1 MKAINKNGKIT
12 IYQGVPQSF
21 TSSQGV
27 HLNAPNMSEQ
37 ALKDAGLFD
46 LIIDENYDERI
57 HNLGEIYWDTENTV
71 FRKDAEDKT
80 WSETIE
86 QLKTRRIEHFKSIV
100 NSELQKTDWYVI
112 RKADSNDEIP
122 EDIQTARA
130 DLRAQ
135 SATVE
140 DEINA
145 LTTKKEVVLY
155 DFPNIELNEL

>member
-1 MKAINKNGKIT
+1 MKAINNNGKIT

-27 HLNAPNMSEQ
+27 HLNAPNMSDE

-46 LIIDENYDERI
+46 VIISSEYDERI
-57 HNLGEIYWDTENTV
+57 HDLGEIYWDAENTV
-71 FRKDAEDKT
+71 FRKDLITKEIIQTLD
-80 WSETIE
+80 E
-86 QLKTRRIEHFKSIV
+86 LKTNKINHFKSIV

-112 RKADSNDEIP
+112 RKADNNDAIP
-122 EDIQTARA
+122 EDVITART
-130 DLRAQ
+130 DLRTQ

-140 DEINA
+140 NEINA

-155 DFPNIELNEL
+155 EFPNI

>member
-27 HLNAPNMSEQ
+27 HLNAPNMSEE
-37 ALKDAGLFD
+37 ALKNAGLFD

-57 HNLGEIYWDTENTV
+57 HNLGEIYWDTQNTV

-80 WSETIE
+80 WSETLDE
-86 QLKTRRIEHFKSIV
+86 LKTKKINNFKSIV
-100 NSELQKTDWYVI
+100 NIELQKTDWYVI
-112 RKADSNDEIP
+112 RKADNNDAIP
-122 EDIQTARA
+122 EDVQTTRT
-130 DLRAQ
+130 DLRTQ

-140 DEINA
+140 NEINA
-145 LTTKKEVVLY
+145 LTTKKEVILY
-155 DFPNIELNEL
+155 DFPNI

>member
-57 HNLGEIYWDTENTV
+57 HNLGEIYWDTQNTV
-71 FRKDAEDKT
+71 FRKDTEDKT
-80 WSETIE
+80 WSETLDE
-86 QLKTRRIEHFKSIV
+86 LKTKKINNFKSIV

-112 RKADSNDEIP
+112 RKADNNDAIP
-122 EDIQTARA
+122 EDVQTTRT
-130 DLRAQ
+130 DLRTQ

-140 DEINA
+140 NEINA
-145 LTTKKEVVLY
+145 LTTKKEVILY
-155 DFPNIELNEL
+155 DFPNIN

>member
-27 HLNAPNMSEQ
+27 HLNAPNMTEE

-46 LIIDENYDERI
+46 VIISSEYDERI
-57 HNLGEIYWDTENTV
+57 HDLGEIYWDAENTV
-71 FRKDAEDKT
+71 FRKDLIVKELI
-80 WSETIE
+80 ETLDE
-86 QLKTRRIEHFKSIV
+86 LKTNRINHFKSLV
-100 NSELQKTDWYVI
+100 NSELQKTDWYII
-112 RKADSNDEIP
+112 RNADNSDAVP
-122 EDIQTARA
+122 EKIQTARA
-130 DLRAQ
+130 DLRSQ

-140 DEINA
+140 NEINA

-155 DFPNIELNEL
+155 DFPNI

>member
-27 HLNAPNMSEQ
+27 HLNAPNMSDE

-46 LIIDENYDERI
+46 VIISSEYDERI
-57 HNLGEIYWDTENTV
+57 HDLGEIYWDAENTV
-71 FRKDAEDKT
+71 FRKDLITKEIIQTLD
-80 WSETIE
+80 E
-86 QLKTRRIEHFKSIV
+86 LKTNKINHFKSIV

-112 RKADSNDEIP
+112 RKADNNDAIP
-122 EDIQTARA
+122 EDVLTART
-130 DLRAQ
+130 DLRTQ

-140 DEINA
+140 NEINA

-155 DFPNIELNEL
+155 EFPNI

>member
-27 HLNAPNMSEQ
+27 HLNAPNMTEE

-46 LIIDENYDERI
+46 VIISSEYDERI
-57 HNLGEIYWDTENTV
+57 HDLGEIYWDAENTV
-71 FRKDAEDKT
+71 FRKDLIVKELI
-80 WSETIE
+80 ETLDE
-86 QLKTRRIEHFKSIV
+86 LKTNRINHFKSLV
-100 NSELQKTDWYVI
+100 NSELQKTDWYII
-112 RKADSNDEIP
+112 RNADNSDAVP
-122 EDIQTARA
+122 EEIQTARA
-130 DLRAQ
+130 DLRSQ

-140 DEINA
+140 NEINA

-155 DFPNIELNEL
+155 DFPNI

>member
-12 IYQGVPQSF
+12 IYPGVPQSF

-46 LIIDENYDERI
+46 VIISSEYDERI
-57 HNLGEIYWDTENTV
+57 HDLGEIYWDAENTV
-71 FRKDAEDKT
+71 FRKDLIVKEII
-80 WSETIE
+80 ETLDE
-86 QLKTRRIEHFKSIV
+86 LKTNKINHFKSLI
-100 NSELQKTDWYVI
+100 NGELQKTDWYII
-112 RKADSNDEIP
+112 RNADNSDAVP
-122 EDIQTARA
+122 EEIQTARA
-130 DLRAQ
+130 DLRTQ

-145 LTTKKEVVLY
+145 LTTKKEVILY
-155 DFPNIELNEL
+155 DFPNI

>member
-27 HLNAPNMSEQ
+27 HLNAPNMTEE

-46 LIIDENYDERI
+46 VIISSEYDERI
-57 HNLGEIYWDTENTV
+57 HDLGEIYWDTENTV
-71 FRKDAEDKT
+71 FRKDLIVKELI
-80 WSETIE
+80 ETLDE
-86 QLKTRRIEHFKSIV
+86 LKTNRINHFKSLV
-100 NSELQKTDWYVI
+100 NSELQKTDWYII
-112 RKADSNDEIP
+112 RNADNSDAVP
-122 EDIQTARA
+122 EKIQTARA
-130 DLRAQ
+130 DLRSQ

-140 DEINA
+140 NEINA

-155 DFPNIELNEL
+155 DFPNIN

>member
-27 HLNAPNMSEQ
+27 HLNAPNMSQ
-37 ALKDAGLFD
+37 KALEEAGLFD

-57 HNLGEIYWDTENTV
+57 HNLGEIYWDVASTV

-80 WSETIE
+80 WSETLQE
-86 QLKTRRIEHFKSIV
+86 LKTNRINHFKSIV

-112 RKADSNDEIP
+112 RKADNNDSIP
-122 EDIQTARA
+122 EDVVTART
-130 DLRAQ
+130 DLRTQ
-135 SATVE
+135 STTVE
-140 DEINA
+140 NEINA
-145 LTTKKEVVLY
+145 LTTKKEVILY
-155 DFPNIELNEL
+155 DFPNI

>member
-1 MKAINKNGKIT
+1 MKAINQNGKIT
-12 IYQGVPQSF
+12 IYQGIPQSF

-57 HNLGEIYWDTENTV
+57 HNLGEIYWDVASTV

-80 WSETIE
+80 WSETLQE
-86 QLKTRRIEHFKSIV
+86 LKTNRINHFKSIV

-112 RKADSNDEIP
+112 RKADNNDSIP
-122 EDIQTARA
+122 EDVVTART
-130 DLRAQ
+130 DLRTQ

-140 DEINA
+140 NEINA
-145 LTTKKEVVLY
+145 LTTKKEVILY
-155 DFPNIELNEL
+155 DFPNI

>member
-21 TSSQGV
+21 ISSQGV

-46 LIIDENYDERI
+46 LIIDENYDERV
-57 HNLGEIYWDTENTV
+57 HDLGEVYWDTENTV
-71 FRKDAEDKT
+71 FKKDLVDKT
-80 WSETIE
+80 WSETLDE
-86 QLKTRRIEHFKSIV
+86 LKTNRINHFKSLV
-100 NSELQKTDWYVI
+100 NDKLQQTDWYII
-112 RKADSNDEIP
+112 RNADNSDPVP
-122 EDIQTARA
+122 EEIQTARA
-130 DLRAQ
+130 DLRLQ

-145 LTTKKEVVLY
+145 LTTKKEVILY
-155 DFPNIELNEL
+155 DFPNI

>member
-86 QLKTRRIEHFKSIV
+86 QLKTRRIEHFKSMV

-140 DEINA
+140 DQINA

-155 DFPNIELNEL
+155 DFPNI